1 MTQLTSHLHSN
12 AAILRARQTQLRQFF
27 MQWCKHH
34 SSPWHALNCILKSV
48 LTQASVKC
56 LWEKAMRAKTKW
68 LCDKQNSNS
77 QLVRVRKKYMSIQ
90 HNWNAMIT
98 CFNWEWSLI
107 ETYCSA
113 QGWGRLT
120 LYKRGYL
127 THNTFY
133 VSLFSVFLH
142 ITIVFCSVQLPTR
155 DNWTLQ
161 TVQNLSF

>member
-1 MTQLTSHLHSN
+1 MVSTAAVMSNSHSK
-12 AAILRARQTQLRQFF
+12 AI
-27 MQWCKHH
+27 QWLKFLMHH
-34 SSPWHALNCILKSV
+34 WHALNRHSV
-48 LTQASVKC
+48 LTQASVNASQNKVTV
-56 LWEKAMRAKTKW
+56 W
-68 LCDKQNSNS
+68 QNSNS

-133 VSLFSVFLH
+133 MSLFSVFLH
-142 ITIVFCSVQLPTR
+142 RTIVFCSVQPPTR

-161 TVQNLSF
+161 TAQNLSF

>member
-1 MTQLTSHLHSN
+1 MVSTAAVMSNSHSK
-12 AAILRARQTQLRQFF
+12 AI
-27 MQWCKHH
+27 QWLKFLMHH
-34 SSPWHALNCILKSV
+34 WHALNRIQYSLKLQS
-48 LTQASVKC
+48 
-56 LWEKAMRAKTKW
+56 MRAKTKW

-133 VSLFSVFLH
+133 MSLFSVFLH
-142 ITIVFCSVQLPTR
+142 RTIVFCSVQPPTR

-161 TVQNLSF
+161 TAQNLSF